1 MSKPRIVIPG
11 KTWHITR
18 RTVLR
23 HFLLVPSEALTNL
36 FRYILIYAAKKYGI
50 QVHAL
55 CVMSNHYHMV
65 LTDTRGTL
73 PRFLQE
79 FNRVVALGVKCIHG
93 WEDQVWESKPAKEI
107 ELRKPQAIIAAIAY
121 VMANPVAAGSV
132 EHAHQ
137 WPGAITLP
145 HELGNGVIKATRPSF
160 YFDPKNPQWEEEM
173 TLPITLPPNV
183 TQEEGARFRSQVA
196 IELMRL
202 EKKAHREMRE
212 KGWSFLGAVRVMRL
226 SPTDRAKKPKPRV
239 ERNPTF
245 AVGQGNAEALKEAIE
260 ERRAFLSHY
269 YQALE
274 KWRAGDRDVVFPA
287 GTWWMRVFHNAKT
300 AEVI

>member
-18 RTVLR
+18 RAVLR
-23 HFLLVPSEALTNL
+23 HYLLVPSEALTNL
-36 FRYILIYAAKKYGI
+36 FQYILAYVAKKYGI

-55 CVMSNHYHMV
+55 CVMSDHFHIV
-65 LTDTRGTL
+65 LTDTRGML

-79 FNRVVALGVKCIHG
+79 FNRIVAMGVKEIHG
-93 WEDQVWESKPAKEI
+93 WEDQVWESKPTREI
-107 ELRKPQAIIAAIAY
+107 LLRKPQAIIEAIAY

-132 EHAHQ
+132 KYSYQ

-145 HELGNGVIKATRPSF
+145 HALGNGVIKATRPSF

-173 TLPITLPPNV
+173 TLTLTLPPHV
-183 TQEEGARFRSQVA
+183 SQEEAATFRRQVA
-196 IELMRL
+196 VELMRL
-202 EKKAHREMRE
+202 EKSAHGEARE
-212 KGWSFLGAVRVMRL
+212 KGWSFLGAVRVMRQ
-226 SPTDRAKKPKPRV
+226 SPRDRAKTPKPRV

-245 AVGQGNAEALKEAIE
+245 AVGRGNAEALKEAIE
-260 ERRAFLSHY
+260 SERAFVNHY
-269 YQALE
+269 YRALE

-287 GTWWMRVFHNAKT
+287 GTWWMRVFHKAKT
-300 AEVI
+300 ADMV